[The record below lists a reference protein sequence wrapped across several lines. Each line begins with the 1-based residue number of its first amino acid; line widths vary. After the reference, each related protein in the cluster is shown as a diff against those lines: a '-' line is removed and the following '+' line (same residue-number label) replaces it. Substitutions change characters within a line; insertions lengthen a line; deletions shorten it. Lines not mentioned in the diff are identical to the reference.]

1 MRSQIEQLTLGVND
15 LKREADQIQ
24 QSPNVK
30 SEIDADKQPDYAAIV
45 KQLQQEIASCRSK
58 LEKAQRKNKNKFSV
72 EAY

>member
-15 LKREADQIQ
+15 LKRETDQIQ

-45 KQLQQEIASCRSK
+45 KQL
-58 LEKAQRKNKNKFSV
+58 
-72 EAY
+72 